1 MTKILSYLSILLL
14 FSVALIPVTQAASH
28 EKAKMEEVKTTDTMP
43 EAATE
48 TETETKS
55 TDSTDNEK
63 KKAEGEE
70 EEPDCD

>member
-48 TETETKS
+48 TETKS

>member
-48 TETETKS
+48 TETKS

-63 KKAEGEE
+63 KKTEGEE